1 MLPCIGMPCCAGGA
15 FDTFRHFFQRSTSPT
30 VVSSAFFSSKT
41 GSLIAAAVFVL
52 VAGLAAPLQAQTSF
66 ATHPPL
72 PHGYRSI
79 KVFDQNSRFVGRI
92 VPEKRYWVTIDRIP
106 VFLQKAVVAVEDTR
120 FYEHGGI
127 DVRGIARAVVKDV
140 MKRRLAEGGSTI
152 TQQLIKNRYLSGEK
166 TLDRKVTEGLM
177 AIEFEK
183 KYTKKQ
189 ILEMYLNEI
198 YYGNG
203 AWGIAQAARLY
214 FDKNPEE
221 LTEAECSL
229 LAGVPKNPA
238 RYNPLAKP
246 AEAGKRRAVV
256 LKRMAE
262 LGVLTAAEQERLRS
276 HPAAP
281 VPPNQ
286 AGYYL
291 AHVRAALV
299 ERYGAGVIE
308 QGGLEVTA
316 ALDLGLQTRA
326 EQVVRD
332 GVTRIDPQ
340 LQGAL
345 VCLDPVS
352 GNLLALVGGTDAV
365 RSPYNRAVSARR
377 QPGSAIKPLIYAF
390 ALESGATAGDV
401 WNDAPVAYPKGPDE
415 TWKPLNYD
423 GKSHGSMSLRQALA
437 SSNNVIAV
445 KLLDAVGVPAF
456 SDFSVRLGLPQWTQH
471 DLSLAL
477 GTEEV
482 SLHDLVLAYAPLANG
497 GLRPEP
503 RSIIRVYDSYRRLW
517 TENPP
522 SATEVLTPAD
532 AYITTQLLKDVL
544 TYGTAKVLKTF
555 SRERPAAGKTG
566 TTNDYRDAWF
576 IGYTPQLVTG
586 IWVGHDQPRPGG
598 KGFTGGAIAAP
609 LWGSFMRQALAGK
622 PAVDFPQPDTVVSV
636 AIDPV
641 TGLLA
646 TAGCPEKQQEYY
658 RVGNLPGE
666 YCPVHGNGYNPSSG
680 SD

>member
-1 MLPCIGMPCCAGGA
+1 M
-15 FDTFRHFFQRSTSPT
+15 TTS
-30 VVSSAFFSSKT
+30 VFSQLNS
-41 GSLIAAAVFVL
+41 SLIVL
-52 VAGLAAPLQAQTSF
+52 ATFLLAMGLATPLHAQAPF
-66 ATHPPL
+66 ATHPSL
-72 PHGYRSI
+72 PNGYHSI
-79 KVFDQNSRFVGRI
+79 KVFDHQSRFVGRI
-92 VPEKRYWVTIDRIP
+92 MPEKRYWASIDRIP
-106 VFLQKAVVAVEDTR
+106 VFLQKAVVAVEDVR

-152 TQQLIKNRYLSGEK
+152 TQQLIKNRYLTGAK

-203 AWGIAQAARLY
+203 AWGIAQAARFY

-221 LTEAECSL
+221 LTESECAL

-238 RYNPLAKP
+238 RYNPLNKP
-246 AEAGKRRAVV
+246 VEAGKRRAFV
-256 LKRMAE
+256 LKRMAD
-262 LGVLTAAEQERLRS
+262 LGVLTPAEQERLRT
-276 HPAAP
+276 HPAVP

-286 AGYYL
+286 AAYYL
-291 AHVRAALV
+291 AYLRAVLI
-299 ERYGAGVIE
+299 EKYGVGVIE

-316 ALDLGLQTRA
+316 ALDLGLQVRA
-326 EQVVRD
+326 EGVIRD
-332 GVTRIDPQ
+332 GVTKLGSD

-345 VCLDPVS
+345 VCLDPAS

-365 RSPYNRAVSARR
+365 RSPYNRAVSAKR
-377 QPGSAIKPLIYAF
+377 QPGSAIKPLIYAL

-401 WNDAPVAYPKGPDE
+401 WNDAPVAYSKGSGE
-415 TWKPLNYD
+415 TWKPLNYG
-423 GKSHGSMSLRQALA
+423 GKSHGNMSLRQALA

-456 SDFSVRLGLPQWTQH
+456 SDFGVRLGLPLPAQH

-477 GTEEV
+477 GTAEV

-497 GLRPEP
+497 GFRPDP
-503 RSIIRVYDSYRRLW
+503 RSIIRVYDSYRRQW
-517 TENPP
+517 TEHPP

-532 AYITTQLLKDVL
+532 AFLTTQLLKDVL
-544 TYGTAKVLKTF
+544 TYGTAKGLNAF
-555 SRERPAAGKTG
+555 SRQHPAAGKTG

-576 IGYTPQLVTG
+576 IGYTPGLVTG

-598 KGFTGGAIAAP
+598 RGFTGGAIAAP
-609 LWGSFMRQALAGK
+609 LWGSFMGQALAGK

-636 AIDPV
+636 AIDPL
-641 TGLLA
+641 TGQLA
-646 TAGCPEKQQEYY
+646 TAACPKQQQEFY

-666 YCPVHGNGYNPSSG
+666 YCHLHGNGTHPL
-680 SD
+680 SDVE